1 MKNSEIRELST
12 KEIVETIEEQKSK
25 YYNLSATHA
34 VSNLEQTHLL
44 KSTKRL
50 IARLNTELSV
60 RRLAEE
66 QKQNS

>member
-12 KEIVETIEEQKSK
+12 KEIVETIEEQKVK
-25 YYNLSATHA
+25 LYNLRATHA

-50 IARLNTELSV
+50 IARLKTQLTK
-60 RRLAEE
+60 RLAEE

>member
-1 MKNSEIRELST
+1 MKNSEIRDLST
-12 KEIVETIEEQKSK
+12 KEIVDTIEEQKSK
-25 YYNLSATHA
+25 LYNLRATHA

-50 IARLNTELSV
+50 IARLNTEFAQ
-60 RRLAEE
+60 RLAEE

>member
-12 KEIVETIEEQKSK
+12 KELVETIEEQQLKI
-25 YYNLSATHA
+25 YNLRATHA

-50 IARLNTELSV
+50 IARLKTELSK
-60 RRLAEE
+60 RLAAE
-66 QKQNS
+66 QK

>member
-12 KEIVETIEEQKSK
+12 KEIVETIEEQKVK
-25 YYNLSATHA
+25 LYNLRATHA

-50 IARLNTELSV
+50 IARLKTELSK
-60 RRLAEE
+60 RLAEE
-66 QKQNS
+66 QNQNS